1 MKLYKIITAVAVIL
15 TGVILSASAQSET
28 TTVTNIVTTTVTNI
42 VTMTVT
48 NIVTVTNVIDKV
60 IVPVAVPV
68 PVPVATAVATNAI
81 IKYPWKSSIT
91 AGLTLT
97 RGNSHT
103 LLATAKFLTD
113 KKTPVNEYNWGAD
126 VTYGSSDGV
135 ENNDT
140 YHGFGQ
146 WNHLFSEKW
155 YGYLRGEGLHDGIAE
170 VKYRFTVTSGV
181 GYYFIKKA
189 DTTLSAEVGPGV
201 VTQRLGDESTTYATM
216 RLAEKGEH
224 KFNNGKARV
233 WESVELLPQLD
244 KPSDYLMNAELGVES
259 ALSKSLSLSVVL
271 DDNYN
276 SQPAAG
282 FKRNDVKLVSGVTYN
297 F

>member
-1 MKLYKIITAVAVIL
+1 MKLYKIITVVAGIL
-15 TGVILSASAQSET
+15 TGAVLSVSAQTSVT
-28 TTVTNIVTTTVTNI
+28 TETNIVTTTVTNI

-48 NIVTVTNVIDKV
+48 NVVTVTNVINK
-60 IVPVAVPV
+60 IVVPPPVVV
-68 PVPVATAVATNAI
+68 DVATNAV

-97 RGNSHT
+97 RGNSDT

-113 KKTPVNEYNWGAD
+113 KKTPVNEYSLGAD
-126 VTYGSSDGV
+126 AAYGAANDV
-135 ENNDT
+135 ENNNS

-155 YGYLRGEGLHDGIAE
+155 YGYLRGDGLHDGIAE
-170 VKYRFTVTSGV
+170 IKYRFTLTSGV
-181 GYYFIKKA
+181 GYYFIKQA
-189 DTTLSAEVGPGV
+189 TTTLSGEVGPGV
-201 VTQRLGDESTTYATM
+201 VTQRLGDVSTTYATL
-216 RLAEKGEH
+216 RIAEKGEH
-224 KFNNGKARV
+224 KFNQGKARV

-244 KPSDYLMNAELGVES
+244 KPSDYLMNAELGIES

-276 SQPAAG
+276 SQPASG